1 MTEGGSYTAM
11 GASTGNP
18 YLAAAGA
25 VADVASAEANAPA
38 PMMSPDETVLN
49 SPLNVNVGT
58 KDKGLLGELVDNA
71 APILITVV
79 IGWVAVKIF
88 D

>member
-1 MTEGGSYTAM
+1 MSYTQL

-25 VADVASAEANAPA
+25 VADVATAEANSPA
-38 PMMSPDETVLN
+38 PMMTPDETTIN
-49 SPLNVNVGT
+49 SPLNINVGT
-58 KDKGLLGELVDNA
+58 KDKGLLGGLVDNA

-79 IGWVAVKIF
+79 IGWALVKIF